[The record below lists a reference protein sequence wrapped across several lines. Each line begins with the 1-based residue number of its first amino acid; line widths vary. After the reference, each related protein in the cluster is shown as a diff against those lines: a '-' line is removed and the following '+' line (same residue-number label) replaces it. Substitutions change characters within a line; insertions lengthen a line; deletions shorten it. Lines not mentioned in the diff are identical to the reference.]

1 MHWGIVLVEH
11 PVPVHHHCPLLL
23 EDLHLAQGLR
33 NVTPI
38 YCGPHGRKVCVNQA
52 FVIEE
57 ALGPFDGPGQM
68 ILGLHWTRLNL
79 WQPLS
84 RLLFSFRSVKRYG
97 GFVQSD
103 NIVEDGH

>member
-1 MHWGIVLVEH
+1 
-11 PVPVHHHCPLLL
+11 
-23 EDLHLAQGLR
+23 
-33 NVTPI
+33 
-38 YCGPHGRKVCVNQA
+38 
-52 FVIEE
+52 
-57 ALGPFDGPGQM
+57 M

-84 RLLFSFRSVKRYG
+84 RLLFSFRSVKQYG